1 MFHTVRGGKEVVSR
15 YLQRVPISQREA
27 ELLEC
32 FRRMEHRDQESLL
45 RFGAVLARQKAEE
58 PPT

>member
-15 YLQRVPISQREA
+15 CLQRAPISQREA

-32 FRRMEHRDQESLL
+32 FRRMEQRDQESLL
-45 RFGAVLARQKAEE
+45 RFGAVLARQKADE
-58 PPT
+58 PPA